1 MIDADDGEADRHV
14 DRAFFQISRIPIL
27 SAIVRCSGRLDN
39 TFGTR
44 KMLQELVNTSQ
55 EKLAAFAGLSP
66 WPDWRRRQ

>member
-1 MIDADDGEADRHV
+1 MPMTAK
-14 DRAFFQISRIPIL
+14 RIVMLIVPLSKFHRFPIL
-27 SAIVRCSGRLDN
+27 SAIVCCSVRRNN

-66 WPDWRRRQ
+66 WPD